1 MLLEPKTL
9 FAAVGKKMIALS
21 RCLFVAVVV
30 IVVVVVVVPA
40 ELALASSVVS
50 CDTESMEL
58 RFCVTAYSLDRAVI
72 VISRRLYAMLF

>member
-1 MLLEPKTL
+1 
-9 FAAVGKKMIALS
+9 MIALS
-21 RCLFVAVVV
+21 PCLFVAVVV